1 METISYPPIIDGA
14 LGAFYD
20 NFISIPFTMNRAVA
34 QTNVMTFKLRIK
46 NISSNTLV
54 FETTQANWNKDKSI
68 VTFTFTNQEKNA
80 LQVPNHYKIQIAY
93 VSKDVGNTVSPY
105 STVGIA
111 KYTTKPSVIVEA
123 VDANPRNILGTY
135 STEDSSEKLYSSYFT
150 ITDTSNNI
158 FFQSQEK
165 IHNAFDDSNSKTA
178 IEKLNLIKS
187 LELGKNYYVQ
197 FHIKTI
203 NEIEL
208 SSTPISIRA
217 QSELPTE
224 TSFNLKADLS
234 FDNGYINLYLTSNAH
249 SLSKTYKLAR
259 ADSRDNYET
268 WTEILDFEFSNTSF
282 PIQLWRDFTIEQGVT
297 YEYALYEYNNRGFYG
312 SKIKSRKVFADFED
326 IFLYDGQKQLKIRF
340 NPKISNLKNTLLE
353 SKQDT
358 IGGQYPFIFRNGNVN
373 YKEFQLSG
381 LISYLED
388 EADLF
393 LTKDKDFENATNLTG
408 ENIYKER
415 VFKMKVLEWL
425 TNGEPK
431 IFKSPAEG
439 NYIVRLMNV
448 SLTPLSDGINR
459 MLHSFSSSAYEID
472 GYNIEALLKHD
483 FINTEFKLPEQ
494 QLSFMTFS
502 IKSLLSESNII
513 EKIDGKKAYSLKF
526 YIQPNAAQLSEKRS
540 IIINGKYVWVYDGY
554 SLPNTEITE
563 LRIDSTENYTEYD
576 SVVIGYYPNL
586 NPVQPTDISTIKT
599 VDIPCY
605 QAFGQGTTNLLSP
618 FIAVNKNLEYV
629 YEFKV
634 SAGPISYIY
643 EINDKYYND
652 MAGLKETNIIPN
664 LIYKIMLVS
673 GEKVELKGYYY
684 LPYKGGSFI
693 AFSAT
698 NPTAFP
704 TLTCQYYNR
713 SGISF
718 NINIPST
725 SFSTIID
732 DVPTSIYASPGVIVE
747 IGGCLG
753 QYDYEISEM
762 DQEIS
767 DLNTEYDKAIQ
778 DFENHTPSA
787 DEEQREVIISQP
799 AYDSAGNTIGTVE
812 TTVKKSFT
820 EILVDR
826 IIDTGK
832 QIENFFRNLFS

>member
-1 METISYPPIIDGA
+1 MSIINYPPIIEGA

-20 NFISIPFTMNRAVA
+20 DFISIPFTMNRAVS
-34 QTNVMTFKLRIK
+34 QNDIRTFKIRIK

-54 FETTQANWNKDKSI
+54 FENTYANWNKDNQI
-68 VTFTFTNQEKNA
+68 VTFTFAEDEKDK
-80 LQVPNHYKIQIAY
+80 LLVQNHYKIQIAY
-93 VSKDVGNTVSPY
+93 VSKDALNTVSPY

-111 KYTTKPSVIVEA
+111 KYTEKPSVTVEA
-123 VDANPRNILGTY
+123 IDNNPRSILGTY
-135 STEDSSEKLYSSYFT
+135 YTQDPSEKLYSSYFT
-150 ITDTSNNI
+150 VTDTSNNI

-165 IHNAFDDSNSKTA
+165 IHNAFDDPDSNTA
-178 IEKLNLIKS
+178 MEKLNLIKS
-187 LELGKNYYVQ
+187 LEIGKNYYVQ

-208 SSTPISIRA
+208 SSTPIPIRA
-217 QSELPTE
+217 QAELPIE
-224 TSFNLKADLS
+224 TLFDLKADLN
-234 FDNGYINLYLTSNAH
+234 FDNGYINLQLVSTAQ

-259 ADSRDNYET
+259 ADSKDDYQT

-312 SKIKSRKVFADFED
+312 SKIKSCKIFADFED
-326 IFLYDGQKQLKIRF
+326 IFLYDGKKQLKIRF
-340 NPKISNLKNTLLE
+340 NPKVTNLKNTLLE
-353 SKQDT
+353 AKQDT
-358 IGGQYPFIFRNGNVN
+358 LGGQYPFIFRNGNIK

-388 EADLF
+388 EANLF
-393 LTKDKDFENATNLTG
+393 SIKNNDFESNIDLTG

-415 VFKMKVLEWL
+415 TFKMKVLEWL

-459 MLHSFSSSAYEID
+459 MLHTFSSQAYEID
-472 GYNIEALLKHD
+472 NYSIETLLKYN
-483 FINTEFKLPEQ
+483 FINTEFELPEQ
-494 QLSFMTFS
+494 RLTF
-502 IKSLLSESNII
+502 ITFQIRGLLSEPNII
-513 EKIDGKKAYSLKF
+513 EKLDGKKAYSLKF
-526 YIQPNAAQLSEKRS
+526 YIQSNNTQTSEKRQ
-540 IIINGKYVWVYDGY
+540 IIINGRTTWIYDGY
-554 SLPNTEITE
+554 TLSDTEITE
-563 LRIDSTENYTEYD
+563 LRVDSQENYTEYD
-576 SVVIGYYPNL
+576 SVILGYYPNL

-605 QAFGQGTTNLLSP
+605 QAFGQGNTNLLSP
-618 FIAVNKNLEYV
+618 FISINKNLNYV

-643 EINDKYYND
+643 EINEKYYVD
-652 MAGLKETNIIPN
+652 MAGSKEANIIAN

-673 GEKVELKGYYY
+673 GGEVELKGYYY
-684 LPYKGGSFI
+684 LPYKGGSFVP
-693 AFSAT
+693 FSSS

-704 TLTCQYYNR
+704 NLTCQYRNR
-713 SGISF
+713 SGIPFDIS
-718 NINIPST
+718 IQST
-725 SFSTIID
+725 NFSTVID

-762 DQEIS
+762 DPTIS
-767 DLNTEYDKAIQ
+767 DLNKEHEDAIQ
-778 DFENHTPSA
+778 EFENHTPSA
-787 DEEQREVIISQP
+787 DEEVQQVTIYQPVYDLVGNII
-799 AYDSAGNTIGTVE
+799 DTIETV
-812 TTVKKSFT
+812 VSKSYT
-820 EILVDR
+820 ERLVDR

-832 QIENFFRNLFS
+832 QITNFFKNLFN